1 MDTLWL
7 LTEILMINLVLS
19 GDNAVVIAL
28 ASKDLPPIQRK
39 KAVWWEFWCG
49 MLRCVLTFV
58 AVLLLGIPFIQAA
71 GGLLLLWIAI
81 KPCFKMRMRYIY

>member
-1 MDTLWL
+1 MSLLIYGSIIKNSMDNSDIQVNVGDEDMDTLWL

-39 KAVWWEFWCG
+39 KAVWW
-49 MLRCVLTFV
+49 
-58 AVLLLGIPFIQAA
+58 
-71 GGLLLLWIAI
+71 GLLVRLCYAA
-81 KPCFKMRMRYIY
+81 Y

>member
-28 ASKDLPPIQRK
+28 ASKDLPVRQRK
-39 KAVWWEFWCG
+39 QAVWW
-49 MLRCVLTFV
+49 
-58 AVLLLGIPFIQAA
+58 
-71 GGLLLLWIAI
+71 GLSAL
-81 KPCFKMRMRYIY
+81 